1 MNIVST
7 ISPEEY
13 YSVLSSVL
21 TPKGF
26 ERTEVYIDQ
35 FEGQVVDYFFNEER
49 MTCIVSI
56 EDVQILSFLR
66 GRFGERLLKRTKGS
80 VAELRVYVA
89 DLVDNSN

>member
-1 MNIVST
+1 MNIASSV
-7 ISPEEY
+7 SPEEY
-13 YSVLSSVL
+13 YSILSSVL
-21 TPKGF
+21 APKGF

-66 GRFGERLLKRTKGS
+66 GRFGERSLKRTKES